1 MGATDRRQRPGGT
14 DFGSDMPESSQPGK
28 IAGSAC
34 GPTLLC
40 PVRRRKPSYPNMTST
55 DTLTDFEREVAQFIV
70 TTLNLEVAPEQ
81 IAPLDPL
88 YGDGLGLDSIDV
100 LEVALAVSK
109 QYGFQMRSDDP
120 DNASIFSS
128 LRSLAAHIAKHR
140 A

>member
-1 MGATDRRQRPGGT
+1 
-14 DFGSDMPESSQPGK
+14 
-28 IAGSAC
+28 
-34 GPTLLC
+34 
-40 PVRRRKPSYPNMTST
+40 MTSP

-70 TTLNLEVAPEQ
+70 STLNLEANPEQ

-100 LEVALAVSK
+100 LEIALAVSK

-128 LRSLAAHIAKHR
+128 LRSLAAHIAAHR